1 MPHPRIYSVE
11 EANRVLPKLIAVTEA
26 TLKERARSQTYWTLA
41 ASHLDE
47 YNARIGQAEE
57 EEMIEAA
64 WAQQV
69 ALDFGVLPKGF
80 LTVDFATDDP
90 EVFLCWTYG
99 EPRVSYQHM
108 AWESF
113 SHRRPLED
121 VPDELDEE

>member
-11 EANRVLPKLIAVTEA
+11 EANRVLPRVIALTEA
-26 TLKERARSQTYWTLA
+26 TMNEIARSQTYWTIEA
-41 ASHLDE
+41 RHLDE
-47 YNARIGQAEE
+47 YNAEIGQAEE
-57 EEMIEAA
+57 GDMIKAA

-69 ALDFGVLPKGF
+69 AGDFGVVPKGF
-80 LTVDFATDDP
+80 FTVDFATEDP
-90 EVFLCWTYG
+90 DLFLCWTYG

-121 VPDELDEE
+121 VPEGLDEE